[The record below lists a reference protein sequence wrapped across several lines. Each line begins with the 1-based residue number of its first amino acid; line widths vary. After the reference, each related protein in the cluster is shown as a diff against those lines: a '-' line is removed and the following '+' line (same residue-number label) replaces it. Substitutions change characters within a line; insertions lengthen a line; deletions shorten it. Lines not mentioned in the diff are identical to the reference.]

1 MPQAAAAPI
10 SGRPRANRA
19 GRRGR
24 RSFAANYRRVGDA
37 LRHRVA
43 PGAGYRADLG
53 DPDPAEGPGSAAFL
67 RLAARSRDCGQVL
80 PTQTPTLVGRLP
92 ASGGGGRDPRIPGAG
107 AGGIPPELGQNF
119 PALFLEGG
127 NGL

>member
-43 PGAGYRADLG
+43 SGAGYRADLG
-53 DPDPAEGPGSAAFL
+53 DPHPAAGLGSAAVL
-67 RLAARSRDCGQVL
+67 RLAARGRDCGRVL
-80 PTQTPTLVGRLP
+80 PTRTPTLVGRLP
-92 ASGGGGRDPRIPGAG
+92 ASGGGGRDLRSPGAG
-107 AGGIPPELGQNF
+107 AGGVSPELG
-119 PALFLEGG
+119 
-127 NGL
+127 